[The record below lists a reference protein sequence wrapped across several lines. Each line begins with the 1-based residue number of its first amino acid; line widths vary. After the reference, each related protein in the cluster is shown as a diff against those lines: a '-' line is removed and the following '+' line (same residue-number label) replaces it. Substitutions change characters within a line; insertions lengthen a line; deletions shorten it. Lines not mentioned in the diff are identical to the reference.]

1 MLADPAFVTTFG
13 TIDGERLKRPPRGY
27 DETTPG
33 IEFIKMKSFTAGIEP
48 SGWLARGDDLAVEIV
63 AAFRAMI
70 PLIGWLRAA
79 LTGSSDLGY
88 LSPQEIDRLAG
99 LGS

>member
-1 MLADPAFVTTFG
+1 MF
-13 TIDGERLKRPPRGY
+13 
-27 DETTPG
+27 
-33 IEFIKMKSFTAGIEP
+33 
-48 SGWLARGDDLAVEIV
+48 
-63 AAFRAMI
+63 

-99 LGS
+99 MSS